1 MGSRSIRPRDIVACP
16 SNFISSRIDESI
28 SGDEHVCYV
37 HVSTNVYIY
46 AQRWDFVAFFGFS
59 WNDWIAFVSAEI
71 GEFFSVSNCY
81 GVI

>member
-46 AQRWDFVAFFGFS
+46 AQRWDFVTGFS

-71 GEFFSVSNCY
+71 GEFFSVWKYYIRSM
-81 GVI
+81 